1 MSPRDDILTQAKD
14 LNFATIGIA
23 RPDQL
28 DKAKNGFDEF
38 IKTGNFGD
46 MGWMKDKADRRGNP
60 LVLWPEVKSII
71 MLSMNY
77 GPEENPLSIKKN
89 KSEGDISVY
98 ARGKDYHD
106 VFKKRL
112 KQLARYIHQ
121 TYEQE
126 VKVFVDT
133 APVMEKPLAA
143 LAGIGWQ
150 GKHTNLVSNDFGSWM
165 FLGAIYTTLDLAPD
179 TPHKN
184 QCGNCTSCIDICPT
198 KAITEPYKLDAS
210 RCISYLT
217 IEHKGHIDAEFRVP
231 MGNHIYGC
239 DDCLA
244 SCPWN
249 KFAVE
254 TAEPAFNPKN
264 HLVAPKLGE
273 LLELD
278 DTGFREFFKGS
289 PIKRTGRDRFI
300 RNVLI
305 AAGNSG
311 DAGLIEKIMPHFYDP
326 NPIVRAMAVWSL
338 KHLDGKS
345 FEAEKQKHHP
355 QETDEDVLKEWA

>member
-150 GKHTNLVSNDFGSWM
+150 G
-165 FLGAIYTTLDLAPD
+165 
-179 TPHKN
+179 
-184 QCGNCTSCIDICPT
+184 
-198 KAITEPYKLDAS
+198 
-210 RCISYLT
+210 
-217 IEHKGHIDAEFRVP
+217 
-231 MGNHIYGC
+231 
-239 DDCLA
+239 
-244 SCPWN
+244 
-249 KFAVE
+249 
-254 TAEPAFNPKN
+254 
-264 HLVAPKLGE
+264 
-273 LLELD
+273 
-278 DTGFREFFKGS
+278 
-289 PIKRTGRDRFI
+289 
-300 RNVLI
+300 
-305 AAGNSG
+305 
-311 DAGLIEKIMPHFYDP
+311 
-326 NPIVRAMAVWSL
+326 
-338 KHLDGKS
+338 
-345 FEAEKQKHHP
+345 
-355 QETDEDVLKEWA
+355 